1 MEATLLKF
9 NELPFPSE
17 ECSTRW
23 IGQGALVSRTTFT
36 WEMPILGIVSSHSEF
51 NAFASAEWQTKLLSA
66 IRFARQQGYRI
77 LYARDTPYALAIRT
91 ACTSLQI
98 PAIELEVANTANSAA
113 HRDDEP
119 GEIALRQKGNLVPI
133 ALRLDQ
139 PTDRSEY
146 RHLPLH
152 DRAVVSL
159 SQYLFALEIRP
170 KGKMAELISLR
181 MRDTTFLQGSV
192 LLGIPIEKA
201 LSTKKEMAFAKELL
215 DQGVVGWLCHSNI
228 DNESTKFSTPLP
240 CHSCGPM
247 THAPVFFA
255 KQWKPSAGKYLIHCT
270 RARRGPWPD
279 QSIEQFHDE
288 IFETPWKCAPS
299 AMDSLVRI
307 LEKQRI
313 VATSALKPGNQA
325 TVSFSACSL
334 QELIASRRFESHL
347 SRWDWEPYGLMI
359 STAWLSSLGCNEVRY
374 CSKAEMRTLSREAS
388 NFAQVY
394 SDTGIGRDWRI
405 EREWRSPDDVR
416 LHALPFSQGAVF
428 VSSLEEAR
436 RISHLSRWPIC
447 VVDGSD
453 E

>member
-23 IGQGALVSRTTFT
+23 IGLGTLVSRTTFT

-51 NAFASAEWQTKLLSA
+51 NAFASAEWQIKLLSA
-66 IRFARQQGYRI
+66 IRFAGQQGYRI

-98 PAIELEVANTANSAA
+98 PAIELSVANNTNYTADHADNV
-113 HRDDEP
+113 
-119 GEIALRQKGNLVPI
+119 LRQKGNFVSVS
-133 ALRLDQ
+133 LRLEQ

-146 RHLPLH
+146 QQLPLH

-181 MRDTTFLQGSV
+181 MRDTTFPQGSV
-192 LLGIPIEKA
+192 LLGIPFEKA

-228 DNESTKFSTPLP
+228 NDEASQSTTPLP
-240 CHSCGPM
+240 CYSYGPM
-247 THAPVFFA
+247 TQVPVFFA

-270 RARRGPWPD
+270 RSRRGPWPD

-313 VATSALKPGNQA
+313 VATSALKPGNRA

-334 QELIASRRFESHL
+334 PELIASRRFESHL

-359 STAWLSSLGCNEVRY
+359 STDWLSSLGCNEVRY
-374 CSKAEMRTLSREAS
+374 CSKAEMRSLSVDAA

-394 SDTGIGRDWRI
+394 SDTGNGRDWRI
-405 EREWRSPDDVR
+405 EREWRAPDDVR
-416 LHALPFSQGAVF
+416 LNALPFCQGAVF
-428 VSSLEEAR
+428 VSSVEEAR

-447 VVDGSD
+447 VVDGSNK
-453 E
+453 